1 MRNETNKQNNSPGS
15 TVSQALGW
23 ALSTVNLSAW
33 LDQKQGTYTK
43 APVLIKSTPFSASF
57 VFGAPQL
64 VSYVGYSGCGQ
75 RCHPLDA
82 AGVGALQHL
91 VWFLGPLS
99 SFPSIIVADNN
110 NSPHLLGGH

>member
-1 MRNETNKQNNSPGS
+1 MTSGNDSLQMRNETNKQNNSPGS

-23 ALSTVNLSAW
+23 PLSTVNLSAW

-64 VSYVGYSGCGQ
+64 VSMWVTV
-75 RCHPLDA
+75 
-82 AGVGALQHL
+82 GVGNAAAL
-91 VWFLGPLS
+91 
-99 SFPSIIVADNN
+99 
-110 NSPHLLGGH
+110 